1 MLQLRDVLQFVV
13 DGLDDSPL
21 ANEDLVGDAH
31 QAVLH
36 VVPHPGYQLYPV
48 CEQLM
53 EQLLGYIAFVA
64 YQLAVYL
71 LHEVLDLERFPVVD
85 VRRGNHKA

>member
-13 DGLDDSPL
+13 DGLDNSPL

-36 VVPHPGYQLYPV
+36 VVPHLGDKLDTIDKQLV
-48 CEQLM
+48 EQFF
-53 EQLLGYIAFVA
+53 GYIALVTDQFS
-64 YQLAVYL
+64 
-71 LHEVLDLERFPVVD
+71 VD
-85 VRRGNHKA
+85 FWRIGQNAG

>member
-13 DGLDDSPL
+13 YRLDDSPL

-53 EQLLGYIAFVA
+53 EQFLGYIAFVA
-64 YQLAVYL
+64 HQLAVYL
-71 LHEVLDLERFPVVD
+71 LHEVLDFERSPVVD
-85 VRRGNHKA
+85 VRRGNHEA